1 MAVRL
6 VDLSEAC
13 PAGFGDDS
21 CGTEEDIKDLHY
33 MLEYLR
39 LNFDLVPKSEKW
51 VLRGG
56 TEKQPLFW
64 DPKKGWVRTPF
75 EAKKYETQASAKTA
89 LERYHGRRFQRDG
102 VDVIRVTP

>member
-1 MAVRL
+1 MSNDKSHLHPDLHDASLEKACKMAVRL

-39 LNFDLVPKSEKW
+39 LNFDLVPKK
-51 VLRGG
+51 
-56 TEKQPLFW
+56 
-64 DPKKGWVRTPF
+64 
-75 EAKKYETQASAKTA
+75 
-89 LERYHGRRFQRDG
+89 
-102 VDVIRVTP
+102 